1 VSQLLLMRPETNL
14 SPVND
19 YGQAAELIVNISSKL
34 IYTFNNA
41 LKPFQITSQQFA
53 ILKILHN
60 IQPTPVTIKQI
71 RSQMPDK
78 MSDVSRIV
86 EKMRSKGLIDRKINS
101 EDRRNVD
108 ISITDK
114 GLSAYNDT
122 EPSFRA
128 IERQLNKL
136 SSDEVQQLNQLLK
149 KLQH

>member
-1 VSQLLLMRPETNL
+1 MHSEPNL
-14 SPVND
+14 SPVNH

-41 LKPFQITSQQFA
+41 LKPYQITSQQFT
-53 ILKILHN
+53 ILKILNN
-60 IQPTPVTIKQI
+60 IQPAPVTIKQI

-86 EKMRSKGLIDRKINS
+86 EKMRSKGLIDRKINN

-108 ISITDK
+108 ISITEK
-114 GLSAYNDT
+114 GLSAYNNT
-122 EPSFRA
+122 EPFFRA
-128 IERQLNKL
+128 IEKQFDKL
-136 SSDEVQQLNQLLK
+136 SSEEILQLNQLLR